1 MRECET
7 NQIQVTPRL
16 VEREIAPTMPNEN
29 QFEFDV
35 FISYSSKDEEWV
47 VNTLLPRVEQA
58 GVKASIDFR
67 DFKPGRSALFNMQ
80 DAVRHSRHTLLVLTE
95 NWFGS
100 QWTLFESVLGATKD
114 PAGLQQRTIP
124 LLLRKCEVPENAD
137 FIAGLTYVDFT
148 RADRE
153 DLAWRQLFTAL
164 GSQAEQLHVADI
176 GDVLKWKWDG
186 RKLLEKLIA
195 LDLETTNED
204 NQLTQAHEGTP
215 DQWGPVFMENRET
228 WRLLITEP
236 GNIVG
241 YWHIAPLFPRE
252 YELAKNGKLL
262 DSQITADTVQ
272 LFWDAGRY
280 DIYFV
285 QVCMLP
291 QYRRPRHIRLL
302 FETFFKVLD
311 DLSADEI
318 FVREICANGFTE
330 VGEVL
335 CKMFHLEWKCKHSEH
350 GEIYAGQISTV
361 LERSLARRF
370 PDLQKRYAKEG
381 LIEGLD

>member
-1 MRECET
+1 M
-7 NQIQVTPRL
+7 TPRL
-16 VEREIAPTMPNEN
+16 IEREIALTMPNEN

-47 VNTLLPRVEQA
+47 VKTLLPRVEQA
-58 GVKASIDFR
+58 EVKACIDFR

-164 GSQAEQLHVADI
+164 GSQAAAQLQVADI
-176 GDVLKWKWDG
+176 NDVLKWKWDG
-186 RKLLEKLIA
+186 RKLLEKLIE
-195 LDLETTNED
+195 LDYLTTEELNPLNEGD
-204 NQLTQAHEGTP
+204 K
-215 DQWGPVFMENRET
+215 DQWGPVFMNNPET

-236 GNIVG
+236 ENIVG
-241 YWHIAPLFPRE
+241 YWHIASLFQPE
-252 YELAKNGKLL
+252 YELAKSGKLL
-262 DSQITADTVQ
+262 DSQITADTVDVFGNSG
-272 LFWDAGRY
+272 LY
-280 DIYFV
+280 NIYFV
-285 QVCMLP
+285 QVCLHP
-291 QYRRPRHIRLL
+291 QYRRPRQRRLL
-302 FETFFKVLD
+302 FETFFEVLD
-311 DLSADEI
+311 TLSADEI
-318 FVREICANGFTE
+318 FVREICANAFTN
-330 VGEVL
+330 VGASL
-335 CKMFHLEWKCKHSEH
+335 CRSFNLERMCKHSER
-350 GEIYAGQISTV
+350 GEIYVGPISAV
-361 LERSLARRF
+361 LKHSLARRF
-370 PDLQKRYAKEG
+370 PELQKRYAKER